1 MAETKIATEVDLARI
16 NEIVAEYNQQKWA
29 LIPLLQKIQDEI
41 GYIPPQSI
49 PIVAKALGLFPSQ
62 VQGVIS
68 FYTQLYT
75 EPRGKKV
82 VRVCRGTACHVRGGK
97 TILKLVKQHLG
108 IEEGQTTPDLE
119 YTLETVA
126 CIGVCALAPNIVV
139 GDRVYG
145 RMNPKKVEQLFKTPS
160 RHSEQ
165 SEESQTW
172 VGCPTSGNLPTQG
185 KLGEESRGG

>member
-1 MAETKIATEVDLARI
+1 MNKAKVVAEADLARI
-16 NEIVAEYNQQKWA
+16 NEIAAEHSQQKWP
-29 LIPLLQKIQDEI
+29 LIPLVQKIQNEI

-49 PIVAKALGLFPSQ
+49 STIAKAMGLFPSQ

-68 FYTQLYT
+68 FYEQLYT

-108 IEEGQTTPDLE
+108 IEEGQTTLDLE

-126 CIGVCALAPNIVV
+126 CLGVCALAPNIVIS
-139 GDRVYG
+139 DRVHG
-145 RMNPKKVEQLFKTPS
+145 RMNPKKVDQLFI
-160 RHSEQ
+160 
-165 SEESQTW
+165 
-172 VGCPTSGNLPTQG
+172 
-185 KLGEESRGG
+185 RGVE

>member
-1 MAETKIATEVDLARI
+1 MDKAKTTTEADLARI
-16 NEIVAEYNQQKWA
+16 SEIVAEYSQQRWA
-29 LIPLLQKIQDEI
+29 LIPLAQKIQEEF

-49 PIVAKALGLFPSQ
+49 SIIARALGLFPSQ

-68 FYTQLYT
+68 FYEQLYT
-75 EPRGKKV
+75 EPRGRKI

-108 IEEGQTTPDLE
+108 LEEGQTTPDLE

-145 RMNPKKVEQLFKTPS
+145 NMNPKKVEQLFK
-160 RHSEQ
+160 
-165 SEESQTW
+165 
-172 VGCPTSGNLPTQG
+172 
-185 KLGEESRGG
+185 KGGG

>member
-1 MAETKIATEVDLARI
+1 MAKAKKITKADLTRI
-16 NEIVAEYNQQKWA
+16 SAIVSEHSQQKWA
-29 LIPLLQKIQDEI
+29 MIPLLQKIQGEF

-49 PIVAKALGLFPSQ
+49 PVIARSLGLFPSQ

-75 EPRGKKV
+75 QPQGRKV

-97 TILKLVKQHLG
+97 TILKLVKQHLD
-108 IEEGQTTPDLE
+108 IEEGETTPDWE

-139 GDRVYG
+139 ADRVYG
-145 RMNPKKVEQLFKTPS
+145 HMNPKKVEQLF
-160 RHSEQ
+160 RDR
-165 SEESQTW
+165 ES
-172 VGCPTSGNLPTQG
+172 
-185 KLGEESRGG
+185 GG